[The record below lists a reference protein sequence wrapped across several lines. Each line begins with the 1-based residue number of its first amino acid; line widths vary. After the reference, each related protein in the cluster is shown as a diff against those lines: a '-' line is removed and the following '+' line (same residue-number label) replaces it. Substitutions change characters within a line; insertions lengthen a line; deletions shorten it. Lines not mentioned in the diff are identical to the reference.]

1 MRRKIICALDTGDIK
16 VALDTV
22 KRIGPF
28 VGAFKIGHALTLPYG
43 LDVID
48 RLQDAGA
55 DRIFLDL
62 KFHDIPN
69 SVALGVRE
77 AAKHGVWMT
86 TMHVTGGPAM
96 LTAAVME
103 ANEFSADH
111 APLLIG
117 VSVLTS
123 LDERTL
129 QGRLGVTRSLDEHMI
144 ELSKLGVE
152 CGLDG
157 VVCSVHE
164 VAEVRSVVGH
174 AIIVTP
180 GIRPTNYDSHD
191 QMRVGG
197 AIPALEAGSDYL
209 VIGRVLT
216 ESQDPQVAL
225 HDLGL
230 LVDEVAS

>member
-1 MRRKIICALDTGDIK
+1 
-16 VALDTV
+16 
-22 KRIGPF
+22 
-28 VGAFKIGHALTLPYG
+28 
-43 LDVID
+43 
-48 RLQDAGA
+48 
-55 DRIFLDL
+55 
-62 KFHDIPN
+62 
-69 SVALGVRE
+69 
-77 AAKHGVWMT
+77 
-86 TMHVTGGPAM
+86 M

-103 ANEFSADH
+103 ANEFAADH

-129 QGRLGVTRSLDEHMI
+129 QDRLGVARGLNEHMI
-144 ELSKLGVE
+144 ALSKLGVE

-164 VAEVRSVVGH
+164 VADVRKVVGH

-180 GIRPTNYDSHD
+180 GIRPVNYDTHD

-197 AIPALEAGSDYL
+197 AVAALESGSDYL

-216 ESQDPQVAL
+216 EAADPQVAL

-230 LVDEVAS
+230 LQDEAVS